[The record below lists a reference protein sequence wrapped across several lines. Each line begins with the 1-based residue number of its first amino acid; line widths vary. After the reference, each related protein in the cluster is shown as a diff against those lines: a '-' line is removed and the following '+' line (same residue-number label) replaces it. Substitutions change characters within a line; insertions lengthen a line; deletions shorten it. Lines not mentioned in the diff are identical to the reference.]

1 MIQEIKALMDKNL
14 PLVSN
19 LANASAFL
27 YSHYENLNWAGFY
40 LAKDNV
46 LYLGPFQGEIAC
58 TYIPFSIGICGRA
71 ATQKKT
77 IIVDN
82 VLEDRDHIACSSASR
97 SEIVVP
103 IIKDDVVYGVLDID
117 SPIFSRFGEKEKK
130 ELEAVIDVLKD
141 LF

>member
-40 LAKDNV
+40 LAKDDV

-58 TYIPFSIGICGRA
+58 TYIPFSKGICGRA

-103 IIKDDVVYGVLDID
+103 IIKDEVVYGVLDID
-117 SPIFSRFGEKEKK
+117 SPIFSRFSKKEKE
-130 ELEAVIDVLKD
+130 ELEAVVEILKE